1 MQTVNKT
8 EVAVFN
14 RDEFLNKNIDERVT
28 YLNANPTIVL
38 TEEDFKAILS
48 QEAVGQEVLPIAY
61 LNALALRF
69 KQENPFYFRRPA
81 ILVDHIKR
89 FYQAE
94 SWFADDQHTFGGILS
109 APRTN
114 LVGVSNLQ
122 TCDSNMLIA
131 LCEQMSLSENSKL
144 CFFLISKDS
153 WETQCG
159 EIARAELQGTPHNP
173 LPSPQ
178 KDDSYRKWTYFDSFT
193 PELSRKM
200 NADQAKKL
208 YAIMTSDERLIPL
221 LCNVLKNENL
231 SDSAKE
237 GFKEPL
243 INLMKSTAQPEQPN
257 KDLVASSVVIL
268 QKLTQQ
274 DTLSLLNDLIKEN
287 DLTALMSFLQ
297 RTAQHFQKLE
307 SNKPSILP
315 TDDFL
320 NALVK
325 FVTDKII
332 NDEQRRTSFCRQIP
346 DILVGYIVPKLS
358 IKDQIGFLSEPSLKI
373 TPELMTQLNRLADEK
388 VLFNN
393 LNTLVWRCL
402 IAQNPAACIES
413 LLNTDKSLAIELFK
427 LSLSAHEGAPRLQNI
442 LLSHQFTQHLD
453 TLTNHLDETELET
466 LIIASFKDDKIAS
479 SNFVKAMLQHLAKHY
494 QNAKINSITKKLF
507 ATPDFH
513 TALQK
518 HFNLLC
524 EDVIHKNFDRAT
536 LTPLLNAIAKGDN
549 KPFSAN
555 NCINLLQCTLGA
567 KVIQD
572 DKQTQGNHDNY
583 RCDIAIY
590 LLEQL
595 SETVKTEFTKPYD
608 FLYRAC
614 SFGVNLEVFNK
625 LIALGC
631 KPQLRKH
638 EGKTTSFEL
647 HSLLDTLKRSTDN
660 LKDSE
665 GEANSNR
672 MKRHQ
677 STVELTNAKISAI
690 LAIMT
695 DQIPLPIFRETVIR
709 LQTEAL
715 KLFFEKNISLNPNY
729 ISENQSE
736 LSKLFNSLHSTWAEG
751 DKLPLFKA
759 LIENGVEPPLH
770 ILNWALDE
778 LIDEKDID
786 GKADLLE
793 IVYQFAPNTAI
804 LYLVENELIESSVN
818 IFKAKSNTEDPLHT
832 DDQEALQD
840 QHQDTLNKIQE
851 RLKSHAKRP
860 VLTKETL
867 ESVANMLRVKSLGL
881 DDEHPINKLLSAALA
896 KFSSARSEQPEKS
909 ASGRDT
915 QHRNSTTLPLLS
927 EEDDEDE
934 ESDELLPTADGKPT
948 IHPSEVVINP
958 FKPQSRSFLEWIF
971 TASHYS
977 LFRFIADGARI
988 KTAEETKPVE
998 KLPTPSL
1005 SHYLKSV
1012 FLKVFGFDGYDPTKN
1027 KALALSG
1034 DYKKIDSANIG
1045 WGLLLASLFGLP
1057 NRPHFFDNT
1066 GSPLL
1071 SASQLLLTNWL
1082 GGWTL
1087 TTNIKTWTI
1096 TQFIEIP
1103 FKIALVLP
1111 YNILR
1116 ALVKLP
1122 INLIKL
1128 VTDVTLQTISTLL
1141 LKGAGQLTQWMMTLG
1156 NSDQNIALK
1165 VIGIAFL
1172 ILGSIAAA
1180 LAQYAIVWAIRISEI
1195 LTSPAKSASK
1205 AFAAGRSLK
1214 VEIFGPTAEIAIS
1227 YLAGIAGWAL
1237 SIALTAILWILILP
1251 IAISAITTL
1260 FPAIVPAIAWLTH
1273 LPIITASIAWASQF
1287 PLVTT
1292 TIATASSLFMS
1303 VGSALGVAFGP
1314 LITPIA
1320 GFTGLQISTMAMA
1333 AGTTLGLLGTAFVIS
1348 GNYLADAFSNL
1359 WVRLHYT
1366 PMMVKLFQDM
1376 IVSIR
1381 NEKNHLQDSV
1391 SRIRALDPELGEEG
1405 SAKTIAEAESTIQKL
1420 EVRIETLQRGQ
1431 DDLLRDA
1438 AKSDRQAELAGS
1450 KAQAALEEEIPM
1462 TTFSSKSASQ
1472 PTGAEEKPS
1481 SSHDF
1486 N

>member
-14 RDEFLNKNIDERVT
+14 RDEFLNKNIAERVT
-28 YLNANPTIVL
+28 YLNDNPTIVL

-48 QEAVGQEVLPIAY
+48 QEVVGQEVLPIAY

-69 KQENPFYFRRPA
+69 KQVNSFYFRRPA

-94 SWFADDQHTFGGILS
+94 SWDTNSQSTFGGIL
-109 APRTN
+109 TN
-114 LVGVSNLQ
+114 PQMNLINNSDLYL
-122 TCDSNMLIA
+122 CNSNMLIA

-144 CFFLISKDS
+144 CFFLISENS
-153 WETQCG
+153 WETQCS
-159 EIARAELQGTPHNP
+159 EIARAKLQGTPHNP

-178 KDDSYRKWTYFDSFT
+178 KDDSYSKWTYFDSFT
-193 PELSRKM
+193 AELIRKM
-200 NADQAKKL
+200 NADQAKRL
-208 YAIMTSDERLIPL
+208 YAVMTSDERLIPS
-221 LCNVLKNENL
+221 LCNVLNNATL
-231 SDSAKE
+231 SNSAKE

-243 INLMKSTAQPEQPN
+243 INIIKSTAQPEQPN

-268 QKLTQQ
+268 QILTTQ

-297 RTAQHFQKLE
+297 RASQHYRKLE

-315 TDDFL
+315 NEDLL
-320 NALVK
+320 NALAK
-325 FVTDKII
+325 FVSEQIVTDKIRMEI
-332 NDEQRRTSFCRQIP
+332 FCRQIP

-373 TPELMTQLNRLADEK
+373 TPELMTQLNRVADDN
-388 VLFNN
+388 VLSNN
-393 LNTLVWRCL
+393 LNTLAWRCVNT
-402 IAQNPAACIES
+402 QNPAACIES
-413 LLNTDKSLAIELFK
+413 LLKADKSLAIELFK
-427 LSLSAHEGAPRLQNI
+427 RSLSAHEDAPRLQNI
-442 LLSHQFTQHLD
+442 LLSHQFTQNLD
-453 TLTNHLDETELET
+453 TLTNHLDEAELET
-466 LIIASFKDDKIAS
+466 LIIAGLKDKSIAS
-479 SNFVKAMLQHLAKHY
+479 SNFVKALLQHLAKHH

-524 EDVIHKNFDRAT
+524 EDVIHKDFDLPT

-549 KPFSAN
+549 KPFSASD
-555 NCINLLQCTLGA
+555 CINLLQCTLGVQ
-567 KVIQD
+567 VIPAPSQFHG
-572 DKQTQGNHDNY
+572 QHNNY
-583 RCDIAIY
+583 RCDIASY
-590 LLEQL
+590 LLTNL
-595 SETVKTEFTKPYD
+595 SETTKAELTKPND
-608 FLYRAC
+608 IIYRAC
-614 SFGVNLEVFNK
+614 QFRVDLVVFNK
-625 LIALGC
+625 LIELGC
-631 KPQLRKH
+631 KPQLRKD
-638 EGKTTSFEL
+638 ERETTSFEL
-647 HSLLDTLKRSTDN
+647 LSLLEVLKKSTDN
-660 LKDSE
+660 VKEADKKD
-665 GEANSNR
+665 AYRVNN
-672 MKRHQ
+672 HQ
-677 STVELTNAKISAI
+677 SIMDLTKAKISAI
-690 LAIMT
+690 LNIMT
-695 DQIPLPIFRETVIR
+695 DQIPLAIVRQAVIN
-709 LQTEAL
+709 LQTNEL
-715 KLFFEKNISLNPNY
+715 KLFFEKNISLNPHF

-736 LSKLFNSLHSTWAEG
+736 LSKLFRSLHVIWTKE
-751 DKLPLFKA
+751 DKLPTFRT
-759 LIENGVEPPLH
+759 LIENGVEPPLDL
-770 ILNWALDE
+770 LNWALDE
-778 LIDEKDID
+778 LIDEKNIA
-786 GKADLLE
+786 GKADLLK

-818 IFKAKSNTEDPLHT
+818 IFKAKSNTEDTLHT

-851 RLKSHAKRP
+851 RLESHAKRP
-860 VLTKETL
+860 VLTEETL

-881 DDEHPINKLLSAALA
+881 DDHHPINKLLSAALA
-896 KFSSARSEQPEKS
+896 KFSSARSVQTEKS

-915 QHRNSTTLPLLS
+915 QHRSSTTVPLLS
-927 EEDDEDE
+927 DEKDD
-934 ESDELLPTADGKPT
+934 ESDEALPTAHEKQT
-948 IHPSEVVINP
+948 IHPSGVAINP

-971 TASHYS
+971 TASHSS
-977 LFRFIADGARI
+977 LFRFIADGARV
-988 KTAEETKPVE
+988 KTAQENKPVE

-1012 FLKVFGFDGYDPTKN
+1012 FLRVFGFDGYDPTEN
-1027 KALALSG
+1027 KALALNCQ
-1034 DYKKIDSANIG
+1034 YEKIDAANIG

-1057 NRPHFFDNT
+1057 NRPQSIDEAGRPF
-1066 GSPLL
+1066 L

-1087 TTNIKTWTI
+1087 TSNTKTWTV

-1116 ALVKLP
+1116 TLVKLP

-1128 VTDVTLQTISTLL
+1128 VTDVTLQSISTLL
-1141 LKGAGQLTQWMMTLG
+1141 LTGVGQSTQWMMTLG
-1156 NSDQNIALK
+1156 NSDQNIVVKGL
-1165 VIGIAFL
+1165 GIALL
-1172 ILGSIAAA
+1172 IIAGIAAA

-1205 AFAAGRSLK
+1205 AYAAGRSLK
-1214 VEIFGPTAEIAIS
+1214 VEIFGKKAEITIS

-1237 SIALTAILWILILP
+1237 SIALTAILLILILP

-1260 FPAIVPAIAWLTH
+1260 IPAIVPAIAWLTH

-1314 LITPIA
+1314 IITPIA

-1391 SRIRALDPELGEEG
+1391 SRIRALDPELREKG
-1405 SAKTIAEAESTIQKL
+1405 SAKMITEAESTIQTL

-1431 DDLLRDA
+1431 DDLLREA
-1438 AKSDRQAELAGS
+1438 AKSAG
-1450 KAQAALEEEIPM
+1450 QAALAGKKAQKALEGEIPM
-1462 TTFSSKSASQ
+1462 SR
-1472 PTGAEEKPS
+1472 PTGSQIAAPHATEKHPTS
-1481 SSHDF
+1481 YDF